1 MQMIHMLLPQPA
13 ELSAKLRRYA
23 FQADLVHFPFYAHT
37 TWPLDASLFCTLI
50 F

>member
-23 FQADLVHFPFYAHT
+23 FQADLVHFP
-37 TWPLDASLFCTLI
+37 LTLI
-50 F
+50 PRGR